1 MGLIDLSA
9 QAPCTVEETLRY
21 LQDQGSNVDDQDLLT
36 IHINSITSMML
47 TVMARDRMIWVDD
60 DEITEYRDGDG
71 RKYIYTRN
79 APVRKIVS
87 VTLLPHDTNPVTVD
101 VPTEPALF
109 TSEMYFDPE
118 SGLIA
123 LKSRTFPTGRA
134 ETKIVYEAG
143 FYPQDSPTDGDAADP
158 EYLNLKLIALS
169 AIATKWHRFKDQKHG
184 VASETRGDQS
194 TSYTTADFTEMEM
207 KDLRRYRRTMYA

>member
-1 MGLIDLSA
+1 MGLIDLNA
-9 QAPCTVEETLRY
+9 QAPCTVEEVLRY
-21 LQDQGSNVDDQDLLT
+21 LQDQGSTVDDQDLLV
-36 IHINSITSMML
+36 IHINSIASMML

-71 RKYIYTRN
+71 TRYLYARN
-79 APVRKIVS
+79 APVRKITS
-87 VTLLPHDTNPVTVD
+87 ISLLPHTDSPVTVD

-109 TSEMYFDPE
+109 TDEMYFEPD

-123 LKSRTFPTGRA
+123 LKSRVFPEGRA
-134 ETKIVYEAG
+134 QVKIIYEAG
-143 FYPQDSPTDGDAADP
+143 FYPQDSPDDGDAADA

-169 AIATKWHRFKDQKHG
+169 AIATKWHRFKEQKHG

-194 TSYTTADFTEMEM
+194 TSYTTSDFTEMEM
-207 KDLRRYRRTMYA
+207 KDLRRYRRTMFA